1 MEIWRP
7 ENPDEREPKVLSAAN
22 LCIAV
27 ALHVALFAGFWVFAV
42 FHGLFD
48 KEEEII
54 PIDLTVVVVE
64 NLDGKEDE
72 PPPLKKPEPPP
83 PPKPKP
89 KPKPKPAP
97 RPTWPGL

>member
-1 MEIWRP
+1 MELWRP
-7 ENPDEREPKVLSAAN
+7 ESCGQNEPKVLGAAN

-27 ALHVALFAGFWVFAV
+27 ALHVVLFAGFWVFAV

-64 NLDGKEDE
+64 RPWWWSRTSTARRTNL
-72 PPPLKKPEPPP
+72 
-83 PPKPKP
+83 
-89 KPKPKPAP
+89 
-97 RPTWPGL
+97 RR